1 MKTKVVALLLCIILC
16 LGLCVPALGAYNDDV
31 TVSAALDQAKLD
43 YDADSDRTV
52 TLTVTLSK
60 EVGLYSVYFVADV
73 PSELTLE
80 SIDSDIPLA
89 SRDYSLKTGVVSWF
103 DGENNS
109 AKTLATLTVTV
120 PAGTAAGS
128 YKIGVKE
135 IELATAGEND
145 DDNWMEGESAYAT
158 LTIEDAAPISYTVS
172 FNAGGGSGSM
182 SAKTVNEGEKLTLPE
197 CKFTAP
203 EGKQFKAWAIGSSEY
218 DAGDKVTITSDI
230 TVKAVWEDIPV
241 VTYTV
246 TFAANGGSG
255 SMSAKTINEGEKLTL
270 PECKFTA
277 PDGKQ
282 FKAWAIGSSE
292 YDVGDKVTI
301 TADTTVKALWE
312 DIPAVTYTVSFSA
325 NGGSGSMSAKTVNE
339 GEKLTL
345 PECKF
350 TAPEGKQFKAWAIG
364 SKEYDVGDKVTITAD
379 TTVKAVWED
388 IPAVTFTVS
397 FDAGD
402 GTGSMT
408 AVTDV
413 SGEYTLPECTL
424 TAPEG
429 QRFKAWSVNGTEY
442 DAGAK
447 ITITADTTIKAVW
460 EDIPTVTYTVSFDA
474 GGGSG
479 TMSAKTVNEGEK
491 LTLPECEFTAPEGQQ
506 FKAWA
511 IGSKEY
517 AVGDKAT
524 IKANTTVKAVWEDIP
539 VTYTVSFDANGG
551 SGTME
556 DVTVREGDYTLPENG
571 FTAPEGKEYKAWS
584 ISGKEYSPN
593 DVYRVSDDTVVIA
606 LWQDAAAELETV
618 ATPKLPKEG
627 EFSSRKTIT
636 ITCATEGADI
646 YYTTDGT
653 RPSTASKLY
662 TGSFTITATTT
673 IKAIAVKAGMKDSKI
688 ASATYTKS
696 SGGGGGGGSSDD
708 GDTIRV
714 KMRLIGAEIAKKD
727 VDLGKSSYLPA
738 YVTWIA
744 TTSYTL
750 DEGATVYDLFVKAT
764 KKAGIRSIGADNNY
778 VETIFAPDSLGG
790 YELSEFTNGK
800 RSDWMYTINGKHPG
814 FGLKDQTLRDGDV
827 VIWHYVNDYSY
838 EVADWTSEGQWKALG
853 DGTYYNGWLKAPDRF
868 GAKST
873 EEEEE
878 EEENS
883 ARFENGVVILE
894 AETDSGTATARLDK
908 ETAETGLK
916 KSKDKNQLTV
926 EVENKKA
933 SKIVL
938 NVDSDAVKAIAD
950 ASSALRVE
958 TDKGTVTLS
967 SGDMGSL
974 AKNGKDV
981 RIIFEDA
988 ADGAEK
994 LSVTVGGKAADVTLY
1009 IELSASKGSQVLA
1022 VVNDDGSMKVLKKS
1036 VVENGKAYAEIPSG
1050 ATVKV
1055 IANKK
1060 TFKDVKDSDWF
1071 ASAVDFASSHE
1082 LFQGVGNDE
1091 FAPKANMTRAMLV
1104 TVLYRLQ
1111 DEPKAGNA
1119 SFDDVPGDTWYTKAV
1134 AWAAEESIVL
1144 GVGNDRFAPNDN
1156 ITREQIATILYRY
1169 MKYLGVDVSAK
1180 GDLSKF
1186 KDGKDVSSWAQE
1198 AMLWA
1203 QKVGLF
1209 QGDDQGNLN
1218 PRSNAT
1224 RAEVATLIQRLVRML
1239 VLK

>member
-1 MKTKVVALLLCIILC
+1 
-16 LGLCVPALGAYNDDV
+16 
-31 TVSAALDQAKLD
+31 
-43 YDADSDRTV
+43 
-52 TLTVTLSK
+52 
-60 EVGLYSVYFVADV
+60 
-73 PSELTLE
+73 
-80 SIDSDIPLA
+80 
-89 SRDYSLKTGVVSWF
+89 
-103 DGENNS
+103 
-109 AKTLATLTVTV
+109 
-120 PAGTAAGS
+120 
-128 YKIGVKE
+128 
-135 IELATAGEND
+135 
-145 DDNWMEGESAYAT
+145 
-158 LTIEDAAPISYTVS
+158 
-172 FNAGGGSGSM
+172 M

-203 EGKQFKAWAIGSSEY
+203 EGKQFKAWAIGS
-218 DAGDKVTITSDI
+218 T
-230 TVKAVWEDIPV
+230 
-241 VTYTV
+241 
-246 TFAANGGSG
+246 
-255 SMSAKTINEGEKLTL
+255 
-270 PECKFTA
+270 
-277 PDGKQ
+277 
-282 FKAWAIGSSE
+282 E

-301 TADTTVKALWE
+301 TANTTVKAVWE

-350 TAPEGKQFKAWAIG
+350 TAPEGKQFKAWSIG

-379 TTVKAVWED
+379 ITVKAVWED

-413 SGEYTLPECTL
+413 SGEYTLPDCTL

-474 GGGSG
+474 GGGTG
-479 TMSAKTVNEGEK
+479 AMSAKTVNEGEK

-524 IKANTTVKAVWEDIP
+524 IKADTTVKAVWEDIP

-673 IKAIAVKAGMKDSKI
+673 IKAIAVKTGMKDSKI

-800 RSDWMYTINGKHPG
+800 RSGWMYTINGKHPG

-958 TDKGTVTLS
+958 TDKGSITLS
-967 SGDMGSL
+967 SADMRSL
-974 AKNGKDV
+974 AKNGKDM
-981 RIIFEDA
+981 RITLEDA

-1009 IELSASKGSQVLA
+1009 VELPASKGSQVLA
-1022 VVNDDGSMKVLKKS
+1022 VVNGDGSMKVLKKS

-1055 IANKK
+1055 ISNKK
-1060 TFKDVKDSDWF
+1060 AFKDVKDSDWF

-1224 RAEVATLIQRLVRML
+1224 RAEVATLMQRLVRML